1 MGGCNWGLR
10 IAAVEMERNVLE
22 GRARSSLGREGKKK
36 SPKCIC
42 KAGRTTSSHLPSSLS
57 YIFPYSK
64 KVTNLFFSFF
74 LTYLVFSKA

>member
-1 MGGCNWGLR
+1 MGGGSWGLR

-22 GRARSSLGREGKKK
+22 GKARSSLGKKGKKK

-42 KAGRTTSSHLPSSLS
+42 KADRTTSFHLPSSLG

-64 KVTNLFFSFF
+64 KVTNLFFFF
-74 LTYLVFSKA
+74 L